1 MTSARH
7 SRARVRFGPFEA
19 DLQSGELFE
28 QGRRIPLPNQ
38 SFLALAAFLER
49 PGELVSREELRAK
62 LWPDKRVVE
71 FEQGLNAII
80 NRLREA
86 LGDSAANARFI
97 ETLPRRGYRFVAA
110 VETCL
115 SATIPVQSGE
125 PDSPREHLPAR
136 CEHSPAPRGPR
147 RLYAWALA
155 LAGVLL
161 AAGLISQRGV
171 RSTDDDAFS
180 GVRVQPG
187 TSLVGRELSPTFS
200 PDGMKLAFGW
210 NAAAPGAAPEQRRFG
225 LYLKSLDSERTLEL
239 APPDAFSIAASWSRD
254 GRQLA
259 FARSSDGDSGIYRVS
274 ATAGTATLLVR
285 ANFLEEDLM
294 QLSWSPDDQ
303 RLAYSAI
310 HRESRS
316 AIHLLTSSDSSVT
329 VLTRP
334 ESCADAVL
342 PAFSPD
348 GEELAYV
355 CTSSRAVY
363 DVHLTNLLS
372 GSHRR
377 LASLQGHPKGLAWLS
392 RGQALMLVNDAADG
406 SALWR
411 LSLDGQLSRMPGAE
425 EALGPGL
432 AVASDRIAFVR
443 EKHSVAIWRVDLTD
457 PDAAGRALIESTR
470 MQLVPAY
477 SPDGA
482 HIVFQ
487 STRSGSSE
495 IWIADGQGNAP
506 AQLTSF
512 DGPLTG
518 APSWCADGRQVA
530 FDSRAPGASAIFI
543 VDILEKRP
551 HRLEASVANLAMPVW
566 SADCRWIFASDGRA
580 KLYRIAAT
588 GGRAEPFSA
597 KPAYRAVVSGPR
609 VIFNVAGPN
618 GVELWT
624 KPADGGDESALPEMP
639 SLSYSDSWTAGARG
653 IYFTRAARGSAEV
666 HFYDFASRTTRV
678 IRELS
683 GAPAPLGGLGI
694 AVSNDERW
702 LLYTRN
708 AGWEGDVMMMTGL
721 Q

>member
-1 MTSARH
+1 MTSATD

-19 DLQSGELFE
+19 DLQSGELFKE
-28 QGRRIPLPNQ
+28 GRRIPLPNQ

-49 PGELVSREELRAK
+49 PGELISREELRAK

-110 VETCL
+110 VETCP
-115 SATIPVQSGE
+115 SATRPPQAAE
-125 PDSPREHLPAR
+125 PDSPQKPPPAP
-136 CEHSPAPRGPR
+136 HDDAPAPRPSR
-147 RLYAWALA
+147 RIYTGALA
-155 LAGVLL
+155 LAGVLV
-161 AAGLISQRGV
+161 AAGLISLRGL
-171 RSTDDDAFS
+171 RSTEHPTLA
-180 GVRVQPG
+180 GVRVHPG
-187 TSLVGRELSPTFS
+187 TSLVGRELAPTFS
-200 PDGMKLAFGW
+200 PDGTKLAFGW
-210 NAAAPGAAPEQRRFG
+210 NGAAPEQRRFG
-225 LYLKSLDSERTLEL
+225 LYVKSLDSERNLEL
-239 APPDAFSIAASWSRD
+239 APPDAIAIAAAWSSD

-259 FARSSDGDSGIYRVS
+259 FARISDGDSGIYRVS
-274 ATAGTATLLVR
+274 ATGGPATLLAR
-285 ANFLEEDLM
+285 ATFLEEDLM
-294 QLSWSPDDQ
+294 QLSWSPDDR

-310 HRESRS
+310 QRESRS
-316 AIHLLTSSDSSVT
+316 AIHLLSSSDAT
-329 VLTRP
+329 VSALARP
-334 ESCADAVL
+334 ESCLDAVL

-348 GEELAYV
+348 GQALAYA

-363 DVHLTNLLS
+363 DVHLTDLSS

-377 LASLQGHPKGLAWLS
+377 LASLQGHPKGLAWIS
-392 RGQALMLVNDAADG
+392 SGQGLMLVNDAADG

-411 LSLDGQLSRMPGAE
+411 LSANGELSRVPGAE

-432 AVASDRIAFVR
+432 TVASHRIAFVR
-443 EKHSVAIWRVDLTD
+443 EKHSAAIWRVDLTD
-457 PDAAGRALIESTR
+457 PSAAGRALIESTR

-482 HIVFQ
+482 HIAFQ

-495 IWIADGQGNAP
+495 IWIADAEGNAP
-506 AQLTSF
+506 AKLTSF

-530 FDSRAPGASAIFI
+530 FDSRASGASAIYI

-551 HRLEASVANLAMPVW
+551 HRLEASVANLAIPVW

-588 GGRAEPFSA
+588 GGKAESFTRQPS
-597 KPAYRAVVSGPR
+597 YRAVVSGPR
-609 VIFNVAGPN
+609 VIFNVADPS
-618 GVELWT
+618 GVELWM

-639 SLSYSDSWTAGARG
+639 RLSYSDSWTAGARG
-653 IYFTRAARGSAEV
+653 IYFTRAATGSSEV
-666 HFYDFASRTTRV
+666 RFYDFASRVTRV
-678 IRELS
+678 IRELP
-683 GAPAPLGGLGI
+683 GPPAPLGGLGL
-694 AVSNDERW
+694 AVSRDERW
-702 LLYTRN
+702 LIYTRN
-708 AGWEGDVMMMTGL
+708 AAWEGDVMMMTGSW
-721 Q
+721 